1 MNRRKLRRTLIAVQ
15 RQTAQLQPFTL
26 TEFGEILSEASGVP
40 VEIAASAALPRS
52 VMGRWLRVGG
62 SDLIE
67 YDAGLPLIARI
78 NTVLHEAGHILH
90 AHTGIEHRFTGGEAL
105 CTVVSPDAVAHFAQV
120 RYRSA
125 YDLGSEREAET
136 FARQT
141 CRSILWSDMYNGDAA
156 DIRAALGFP
165 RTRIE

>member
-1 MNRRKLRRTLIAVQ
+1 MSRRTRRRTLTAVQ

-26 TEFGEILSEASGVP
+26 AEFGTILAAASGIP
-40 VEIAASAALPRS
+40 VRIAASSALPS
-52 VMGRWLRVGG
+52 AVAGRWVRTDSG
-62 SDLIE
+62 DLIE
-67 YDAGLPLIARI
+67 YDADLPEIARI

-90 AHTGIEHRFTGGEAL
+90 GHTSVELRLDAGQAL
-105 CTVVSPDAVAHFAQV
+105 CSIVSPAAIGNFARV

-125 YDLGSEREAET
+125 YESDCEREAEA

-141 CRSILWSDMYNGDAA
+141 LRTILWSDVDTGEAA
-156 DIRAALGFP
+156 DIRGALGFP